1 MTSGMEGTYPEMILL
16 KPSISV
22 EVNLATGPM
31 KKNARPL

>member
-1 MTSGMEGTYPEMILL
+1 MTSGIADMYLVMILL